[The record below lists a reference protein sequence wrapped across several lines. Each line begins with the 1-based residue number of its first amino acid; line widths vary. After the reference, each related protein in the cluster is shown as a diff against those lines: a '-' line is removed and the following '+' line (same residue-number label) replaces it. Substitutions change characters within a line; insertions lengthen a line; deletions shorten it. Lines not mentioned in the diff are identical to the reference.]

1 MMGSGFLPRILGCA
15 GGDGSTGLGC
25 VWSDH
30 LAFSAWKPR
39 LALRLPRCWDCGLP
53 LHSGL
58 GCSGCSGE
66 RRLPGGSPFSS
77 EELSALKPGRGR
89 FGGQGRSRGGTEPL
103 SRVNTTETE
112 LQRSLFVS
120 GRGGGGYEGWWCR
133 QVHQLS
139 PPHLPQ
145 APGTLLAPCP
155 PFHQNVFPGHD
166 VQPIHTWAQ

>member
-1 MMGSGFLPRILGCA
+1 MILLGTGGPLIAGRTQKGVGVCWGGAHRLMGSGFLPRILGCA
-15 GGDGSTGLGC
+15 GGEGSTGLGC

-39 LALRLPRCWDCGLP
+39 LALQLPRCWDCGLP
-53 LHSGL
+53 LRSGL

-103 SRVNTTETE
+103 SEGKYNRNRITKEPVCLRAGWGRV
-112 LQRSLFVS
+112 
-120 GRGGGGYEGWWCR
+120 
-133 QVHQLS
+133 
-139 PPHLPQ
+139 
-145 APGTLLAPCP
+145 
-155 PFHQNVFPGHD
+155 
-166 VQPIHTWAQ
+166 